1 MYVRYNKN
9 QIEDVNLSVP
19 TPKDKLVKKKEKSKL
34 EIIITLIIAF
44 YGLDYMNAH
53 PEIFEAHIGYV
64 IAIFVGI
71 LVIERFFK
79 WISD

>member
-1 MYVRYNKN
+1 MYVRYNKDKTG
-9 QIEDVNLSVP
+9 DVDFSMP
-19 TPKDKLVKKKEKSKL
+19 IAKAEPVKKKEKSKL

-64 IAIFVGI
+64 IATFVGI

>member
-1 MYVRYNKN
+1 MYVRYDKN
-9 QIEDVNLSVP
+9 QIEDVNVSVS

-44 YGLDYMNAH
+44 YGLEYMNAH
-53 PEIFEAHIGYV
+53 PEIFEENIGYV
-64 IAIFVGI
+64 IATFVGI

>member
-1 MYVRYNKN
+1 MYVRYDKN
-9 QIEDVNLSVP
+9 QIEDVNLSVS

-44 YGLDYMNAH
+44 YGLEYMNAH
-53 PEIFEAHIGYV
+53 PEIFEENIGYV
-64 IAIFVGI
+64 IATFVGI